1 MARNSP
7 KQFAAH
13 LAARGLP
20 PTLPP
25 PPAVVRCAEV
35 RRRSERLRHEAGAV
49 LAVANMSD
57 PIAASAL
64 RMIGAGILSD
74 ADSLEL
80 VCESWERERNR

>member
-35 RRRSERLRHEAGAV
+35 RVRANRLRHEAGAV
-49 LAVANMSD
+49 LAVANQTD
-57 PIAASAL
+57 PIAASCL

-74 ADSLEL
+74 ADALEL
-80 VCESWERERNR
+80 VAESWERNR